1 MFNAKENYRV
11 DDLLE
16 LMKLLRSEQ
25 GCPWDRE
32 QTHRSIRSNVIEE
45 AYEVAE
51 AIDEGSDKM
60 LCEELGDL
68 LLQVIFHSQMADEEN
83 SFNFDNVA
91 DGICKK
97 LVERHPHVFAEVSV
111 SGSAQVLDNWAEI
124 KKQQKN
130 QNTAG
135 EVMDSVAKSLPA
147 LMRAQKIAK
156 AEIKFKLANKPDQ
169 ILTNE
174 QLAERLYE
182 DVRLAYAAEIDAEE
196 ILNLYCN
203 RIIDECKKQGI

>member
-1 MFNAKENYRV
+1 MFNAKEKYRV

-51 AIDEGSDKM
+51 AIDEDSDAM

-68 LLQVIFHSQMADEEN
+68 LLQVVFHSQMADEQK
-83 SFNFDNVA
+83 SFDFDDVA

-97 LVERHPHVFAEVSV
+97 LIQRHPHVFGEVSV

-130 QNTAG
+130 HTTAG
-135 EVMDSVAKSLPA
+135 EVMDGVAKSLPA

-156 AEIKFKLANKPDQ
+156 AEIKFRLAGIPDQ
-169 ILTNE
+169 SITTE
-174 QLAERLYE
+174 QLAQRLYE
-182 DVRLAYAAEIDAEE
+182 DVRLAYAAGIDAEE
-196 ILNLYCN
+196 VLQLYCN
-203 RIIDECKKQGI
+203 RIIDDCKKQGL